1 MKILI
6 VEDEA
11 DIAELMM
18 FAVRE
23 YIPQTEV
30 VVAMTCERAVE
41 ELRRDT
47 GIDLVFTD
55 FMGGDGCTV
64 IKECL
69 KLGIRVVACTGK
81 ILDSPAD
88 ICFVELLQKPF
99 NLKELERFLS

>member
-1 MKILI
+1 MKVLI
-6 VEDEA
+6 VEDDA
-11 DIAELMM
+11 DMAELMM
-18 FAVRE
+18 YAMRDH
-23 YIPQTEV
+23 IPQTEV
-30 VVAMTCERAVE
+30 IVVMTCERALE

-47 GIDLVFTD
+47 GITLVFAD
-55 FMGGDGCTV
+55 SMGGDGYTV

-99 NLKELERFLS
+99 SLKELERFLS